1 MRKAITDIAM
11 AEAGLSD
18 YDPPLDAYRKG
29 RADML
34 ADVLGMLTVEWEGWT
49 SERDALLAK
58 QSHAPPEMVP
68 GALGLIGGATA
79 LRIARGKLRRLKP

>member
-11 AEAGLSD
+11 IEAGLSD

-34 ADVLGMLTVEWEGWT
+34 AEIHESTESWGRVW
-49 SERDALLAK
+49 RDTLDK
-58 QSHAPPEMVP
+58 D
-68 GALGLIGGATA
+68 ATA
-79 LRIARGKLRRLKP
+79 AKVLCGLLSRLRSLKP